1 MIVTQ
6 IAHIIAD
13 YVVFLELTEEEELNL
28 DTAVTMMEALADQL
42 EI

>member
-13 YVVFLELTEEEELNL
+13 YVVFLELTDEEDLERFPTMVNRLGIP
-28 DTAVTMMEALADQL
+28 TADFF
-42 EI
+42 